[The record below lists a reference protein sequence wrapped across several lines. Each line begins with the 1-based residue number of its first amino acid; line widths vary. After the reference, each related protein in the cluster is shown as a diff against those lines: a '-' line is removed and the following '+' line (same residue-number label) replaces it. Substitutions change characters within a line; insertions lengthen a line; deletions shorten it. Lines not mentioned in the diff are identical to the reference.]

1 MVSSVTSSATSSVT
15 SNVVAA
21 LLTKLELLYG
31 KADANGGLAS
41 NNSFLSFQFPAIPL
55 SNRDLSFAIPEE
67 AAKLTPQEQQELAAN
82 FARLV
87 NLIPSVSQ
95 VWNSDQRSLWS
106 VYNQVLTQAAVV
118 DEVWTPAE
126 AAEYQQARALLD
138 SPKFDTYSTYQQA
151 HITAQTEYL
160 EHKLTADHSTDPAVK
175 QTWQTVE
182 EPLYKAKVDRALND
196 WTIKGF
202 KFEIEEALRDVS
214 RLMRRRPQVAWDEWQ
229 QKFQQS
235 YKTDLENQ
243 DFYLTAFYPEDFFR
257 PDRQNTWTKLTLDAN
272 EIAALSSKAP
282 DGIRRVADQASGT
295 TAQAVDLE
303 ITKLSVELT
312 RIPILRSWLDPSL
325 FTSPFWKWTDGR
337 PVLSDGQNPPQ
348 GQLAA
353 YTTSMIFAR
362 NLTIELKPDSE
373 KNSQVISDLQS
384 GKLRLLGPLPL
395 KPIPKTVNPKAIRSL
410 EAGAISLKSADPQL
424 VQQVIAVKR
433 DLKISSAEIDVVAA
447 KKGISTVL
455 TESATIQPKAEQTAP
470 PAAQPVVQPKLDR
483 VDVAVN
489 PSVLKR
495 MDLGGIR
502 AVRMEAPAAST
513 QKFQAMDAR
522 LFKQVQS
529 VQVRSDLTA
538 QVNKGELLKQ
548 LGDMANE
555 DLARRPGEF
564 IKRPI
569 WPRPPVFVP
578 PTDTPPPTQTPPP
591 PTPTPPI
598 VEAMVDMQLIA
609 FICEKLPKS
618 PNPDPNFHW

>member
-1 MVSSVTSSATSSVT
+1 MVNSVTSAAASSVT

-31 KADANGGLAS
+31 KANASGGLAS

-67 AAKLTPQEQQELAAN
+67 AAKLTIQEQQELAAN

-87 NLIPSVSQ
+87 NLIPAVSQ
-95 VWNSDQRSLWS
+95 VWSSDQRSLWS

-151 HITAQTEYL
+151 HIAAQTEYL

-175 QTWQTVE
+175 QTWLAVE
-182 EPLYKAKVDRALND
+182 EPLYKAKVDRALNE
-196 WTIKGF
+196 WTIKGA
-202 KFEIEEALRDVS
+202 KLEIEEALRDVS
-214 RLMRRRPQVAWDEWQ
+214 RLMRRRPQVAWEEWQ

-257 PDRQNTWTKLTLDAN
+257 PDRQSTWTKLTLDAN

-282 DGIRRVADQASGT
+282 EGIRRVADQAGGT

-325 FTSPFWKWTDGR
+325 FTSPFWRWTDGR

-348 GQLAA
+348 GQLSA

-362 NLTIELKPDSE
+362 NLTIELKPDSA
-373 KNSQVISDLQS
+373 KNAQVISDLQS

-433 DLKISSAEIDVVAA
+433 ELKISSAEIDVVAA
-447 KKGISTVL
+447 KKGISTIPA
-455 TESATIQPKAEQTAP
+455 EGATVQPKGAQVIDQ
-470 PAAQPVVQPKLDR
+470 PAVQQVQPKLDR
-483 VDVAVN
+483 ADMAVN
-489 PSVLKR
+489 PGVLKR

-502 AVRMEAPAAST
+502 AVRMEAPAASS

-529 VQVRSDLTA
+529 VPVRSDLTA
-538 QVNKGELLKQ
+538 QVDKSKLLRD

-555 DLARRPGEF
+555 DIARRPGEVF
-564 IKRPI
+564 R
-569 WPRPPVFVP
+569 RPPIRPLPPIVVAP
-578 PTDTPPPTQTPPP
+578 PTDNPPPSPP

-598 VEAMVDMQLIA
+598 VEAIVDMQLIA
-609 FICEKLPKS
+609 FICEKLPKA
-618 PNPDPNFHW
+618 PNPDPNLHW